1 MLKELHIRNFALI
14 DKLDIDFESGFSV
27 ITGETGAGK
36 SIVLGAIG
44 LLMGQRAD
52 TKAIKTG
59 EQKCSIEAH
68 FNLSAYD
75 MKDWFDENEIDF
87 DADDCIIRRELT
99 ASGKSR
105 GFINDTP
112 ASVHQMKELGEMLM
126 DVHSQHQNLLLQKE
140 DFQLNTVDIIAHN
153 TKEREEYS
161 KAFHE
166 LHDAEKA
173 LAELKNS
180 ISDNRK
186 NEEFMRFQLDE
197 LTAANLVKGEQEEL
211 EQEQES
217 ASHTEDIKSALYEAD
232 VLLNGDDNDIISNLK
247 QVCSSIES
255 ITRVYP
261 HVEELS
267 ERLES
272 AYIEIK
278 DIASD
283 ISSTLDDVEFDPERL
298 EYINNRLDTI
308 YSLEKKYS
316 KGNVEELIEERDRL
330 QKAIDAID
338 NSDED
343 LKELS
348 AKVDTLRKK
357 AQQLA
362 ETLTKTRTNAA
373 KTVEDEIHK
382 RLTALGMPNVQF
394 AVELTCNKTEDSS
407 HLTKDGQDKI
417 AFMFSANKG
426 MALRPVSQVASGG
439 EIARVMLS
447 LKAMISGAVKLPT
460 IIFDEIDTGVSG
472 KMAEKMADIM
482 KEMGEA
488 NRQVISITHLPQI
501 AAKGS
506 FHYKVEK
513 HDTESGT
520 TSLMRRLNDEERVQ
534 EIAQMLSGENITD
547 AALTNAR
554 ELLKTHSL
562 PLPKREGSS
571 LL

>member
-14 DKLDIDFESGFSV
+14 DSLDIDFESGFSV

-52 TKAIKTG
+52 TKAIKTDA
-59 EQKCSIEAH
+59 QKCSIEAH

-75 MKDWFDENEIDF
+75 MKEWFDDNEIDF

-153 TKEREEYS
+153 TKEREAYT
-161 KAFHE
+161 KAFHG
-166 LHDAEKA
+166 LHAAEKA
-173 LAELKNS
+173 LAELKES
-180 ISDNRK
+180 ISENQK
-186 NEEFMRFQLDE
+186 NEDFMRFQLDE
-197 LTAANLVKGEQEEL
+197 LTAANLVAGEQEEL
-211 EQEQES
+211 EQEQDS
-217 ASHTEDIKSALYEAD
+217 ASHTEEIKSALYTAD
-232 VLLNGDDNDIISNLK
+232 TLLNGDNNDIISNLK
-247 QVCSSIES
+247 QVCGSIES
-255 ITRVYP
+255 ITSVFP
-261 HVEELS
+261 QVEELS

-283 ISSTLDDVEFDPERL
+283 INSALDDVEFDPNRL
-298 EYINNRLDTI
+298 EYINDRLDTL

-316 KGNVEELIEERDRL
+316 KSTVEELIEERDRL
-330 QKAIDAID
+330 QRAIDAID
-338 NSDED
+338 NSDEE
-343 LKELS
+343 LKEQT
-348 AKVDTLRKK
+348 AKVVSLRKE
-357 AQQLA
+357 AMQLA
-362 ETLTKTRTNAA
+362 EALTKTRAKAA
-373 KTVEDEIHK
+373 KTVEEEIHK

-394 AVELTCNKTEDSS
+394 AVELTCNKSDDSS

-472 KMAEKMADIM
+472 KMAEKMAEIM

-501 AAKGS
+501 ASKGS
-506 FHYKVEK
+506 CHYKVEK

-534 EIAQMLSGENITD
+534 EIAQMLSGENITE

-554 ELLKTHSL
+554 ELLK
-562 PLPKREGSS
+562 PAAN
-571 LL
+571 

>member
-362 ETLTKTRTNAA
+362 ETLTKTRTKAA

-394 AVELTCNKTEDSS
+394 AIELTCNKTEDSS

-562 PLPKREGSS
+562 PLP
-571 LL
+571 

>member
-14 DKLDIDFESGFSV
+14 DSLDIDFESGFSV

-59 EQKCSIEAH
+59 AQKCCIEAH

-75 MKDWFDENEIDF
+75 MKEWFDENEIDY

-112 ASVHQMKELGEMLM
+112 ATVHQMKELGEMLM

-140 DFQLNTVDIIAHN
+140 DFQLNTVDIIARN
-153 TKEREEYS
+153 TKEREAYT
-161 KAFHE
+161 KAFNDFHA
-166 LHDAEKA
+166 AEKV
-173 LAELKNS
+173 LTELKES
-180 ISDNRK
+180 ISENQK
-186 NEEFMRFQLDE
+186 NEDFMRFQLEE
-197 LTAANLVKGEQEEL
+197 LTAANLMEGEQEEL
-211 EQEQES
+211 EQEQDS
-217 ASHTEDIKSALYEAD
+217 ASHTEEIKSALYAAD
-232 VLLNGDDNDIISNLK
+232 TLLNGDDNDIIGNLK
-247 QVCSSIES
+247 QVCGSIES
-255 ITRVYP
+255 ITSVFP
-261 HVEELS
+261 QVEELS

-283 ISSTLDDVEFDPERL
+283 INSALDDVEFDPKRL
-298 EYINNRLDTI
+298 EYINDRLDTF

-316 KGNVEELIEERDRL
+316 KNTVEELIEERDRL
-330 QKAIDAID
+330 QRAIDAID
-338 NSDED
+338 NSDEE
-343 LKELS
+343 LKEQT
-348 AKVDTLRKK
+348 AKVASLRNE

-362 ETLTKTRTNAA
+362 EALTKTRTKAA
-373 KTVEDEIHK
+373 KTVEEEIHK
-382 RLTALGMPNVQF
+382 RLASLGMPNVQF
-394 AVELTCNKTEDSS
+394 AVELTCNKSDDSS

-426 MALRPVSQVASGG
+426 MTLRPVSQVASGG

-472 KMAEKMADIM
+472 KMAEKMAEIM

-501 AAKGS
+501 ASKGS
-506 FHYKVEK
+506 CHYKVEK

-534 EIAQMLSGENITD
+534 EIAQMLSGENITE

-554 ELLKTHSL
+554 ELLK
-562 PLPKREGSS
+562 PAAN
-571 LL
+571 

>member
-14 DKLDIDFESGFSV
+14 DSLDIDFESGFSV

-52 TKAIKTG
+52 TKAIKTDA
-59 EQKCSIEAH
+59 QKCSIEAH

-75 MKDWFDENEIDF
+75 MQEWFDENEIDY

-112 ASVHQMKELGEMLM
+112 ATVHQMKELGEMLM

-140 DFQLNTVDIIAHN
+140 DFQLNTVDIIAN
-153 TKEREEYS
+153 NVKERAEYT
-161 KAFHE
+161 KAFRE
-166 LHDAEKA
+166 LHAAEKA
-173 LAELKNS
+173 LAELKES
-180 ISDNRK
+180 ISSNQK
-186 NEEFMRFQLDE
+186 NEEFMRFQLEE
-197 LTAANLVKGEQEEL
+197 LTAANLVDGEQEEL

-232 VLLNGDDNDIISNLK
+232 TILNGDNNDIISNLK
-247 QVCSSIES
+247 QVCSSIDS
-255 ITRVYP
+255 ITSVFP
-261 HVEELS
+261 QVNELS

-283 ISSTLDDVEFDPERL
+283 ISNALDDVEFDPARL
-298 EYINNRLDTI
+298 EYINSRLDTF
-308 YSLEKKYS
+308 YSLEKKYQKDS
-316 KGNVEELIEERDRL
+316 VAELIEERDRL
-330 QKAIDAID
+330 QQAIDAID
-338 NSDED
+338 NSDEE
-343 LKELS
+343 LKEQT
-348 AKVDTLRKK
+348 AKVAALHKK

-362 ETLTKTRTNAA
+362 DTLTKTRTKAA
-373 KTVEDEIHK
+373 KTVEAEIHK

-394 AVELTCNKTEDSS
+394 AVELSCNKSDDSS

-501 AAKGS
+501 AAKG
-506 FHYKVEK
+506 FYHYKVEK
-513 HDTESGT
+513 HDTEKGT

-554 ELLKTHSL
+554 ELLK
-562 PLPKREGSS
+562 R
-571 LL
+571 

>member
-14 DKLDIDFESGFSV
+14 DSLDIDFESGFSV

-59 EQKCSIEAH
+59 AQKCSIEAH

-75 MKDWFDENEIDF
+75 MKKWFDDNEIDF

-153 TKEREEYS
+153 TKEREAYT
-161 KAFHE
+161 KAFHG
-166 LHDAEKA
+166 LHAAEKA
-173 LAELKNS
+173 LAELKES
-180 ISDNRK
+180 ISENQK
-186 NEEFMRFQLDE
+186 NEDFMRFQLDE
-197 LTAANLVKGEQEEL
+197 LTAANLVAGEQEEL
-211 EQEQES
+211 EQEQDS
-217 ASHTEDIKSALYEAD
+217 ASHTEEIKSALYTAD
-232 VLLNGDDNDIISNLK
+232 TLLNGDNNDIISNLR
-247 QVCSSIES
+247 QVCGSIES
-255 ITRVYP
+255 ITSVFP
-261 HVEELS
+261 QVEELS

-283 ISSTLDDVEFDPERL
+283 INSALDDVEFDPNRL
-298 EYINNRLDTI
+298 EYINDRLDTL

-316 KGNVEELIEERDRL
+316 KSTVEELIEERDRL
-330 QKAIDAID
+330 QRAIDAID
-338 NSDED
+338 NSDEE
-343 LKELS
+343 LKEQT
-348 AKVDTLRKK
+348 AKVVSLRKE
-357 AQQLA
+357 AMQLA
-362 ETLTKTRTNAA
+362 EALTKTRAKA
-373 KTVEDEIHK
+373 SKTVEEEIHK

-394 AVELTCNKTEDSS
+394 AVELTCNKSDDSS

-472 KMAEKMADIM
+472 KMAEKMAEIM

-501 AAKGS
+501 ASKGS
-506 FHYKVEK
+506 CHYKVEK

-534 EIAQMLSGENITD
+534 EIAQMLSGENITE
-547 AALTNAR
+547 AAITNAR
-554 ELLKTHSL
+554 ELLK
-562 PLPKREGSS
+562 PAAN
-571 LL
+571 

>member
-87 DADDCIIRRELT
+87 DAEDCIIRRELT

-197 LTAANLVKGEQEEL
+197 LTAANFVKGEQEEL

-362 ETLTKTRTNAA
+362 ETLTKTRTKAA

-562 PLPKREGSS
+562 PLP
-571 LL
+571 

>member
-14 DKLDIDFESGFSV
+14 DSLDIDFESGFSV

-59 EQKCSIEAH
+59 AQKCSIEAH

-75 MKDWFDENEIDF
+75 MKKWFDENEIDF

-112 ASVHQMKELGEMLM
+112 ATVHQMKELGEMLM

-153 TKEREEYS
+153 TKEREAYT

-173 LAELKNS
+173 LAELKKS
-180 ISDNRK
+180 ISENQK
-186 NEEFMRFQLDE
+186 NEDFMRFQLEE
-197 LTAANLVKGEQEEL
+197 LTAANLAKGEQEEL
-211 EQEQES
+211 EQEQDS
-217 ASHTEDIKSALYEAD
+217 ASHTEEIKSALYTAD
-232 VLLNGDDNDIISNLK
+232 TLLNGDNNDIIGNLK
-247 QVCSSIES
+247 QVCGSIES
-255 ITRVYP
+255 ITSVFP
-261 HVEELS
+261 QVEELS

-272 AYIEIK
+272 TYIEIK

-283 ISSTLDDVEFDPERL
+283 INSALDDVEFDPNRL
-298 EYINNRLDTI
+298 EYINDRLDTL

-316 KGNVEELIEERDRL
+316 KSTVEELIEERDRL
-330 QKAIDAID
+330 QRAIDAID
-338 NSDED
+338 NSDEE
-343 LKELS
+343 LKEQT
-348 AKVDTLRKK
+348 AKVASLRKETL
-357 AQQLA
+357 QLA
-362 ETLTKTRTNAA
+362 AALTKTRTKAA
-373 KTVEDEIHK
+373 KTVEEEIHK

-394 AVELTCNKTEDSS
+394 AVELTCNKSDDSS

-426 MALRPVSQVASGG
+426 MELRPVSQVASGG

-472 KMAEKMADIM
+472 KMAEKMAEIM

-501 AAKGS
+501 ASKGS
-506 FHYKVEK
+506 CHYKVEK
-513 HDTESGT
+513 HDTENGT
-520 TSLMRRLNDEERVQ
+520 TSLMRRLNDDERIH
-534 EIAQMLSGENITD
+534 EIAQMLSGENITE

-554 ELLKTHSL
+554 ELLK
-562 PLPKREGSS
+562 R
-571 LL
+571 

>member
-14 DKLDIDFESGFSV
+14 DSLDIDFESGFSV

-59 EQKCSIEAH
+59 AQKCSIEAH
-68 FNLSAYD
+68 FNLSTYD
-75 MKDWFDENEIDF
+75 MKKWFDENEIDF

-140 DFQLNTVDIIAHN
+140 DFQLNTVDIIARN
-153 TKEREEYS
+153 TKEREAYT
-161 KAFHE
+161 KAFHG
-166 LHDAEKA
+166 LHAAEKA
-173 LAELKNS
+173 LAELKES
-180 ISDNRK
+180 ISENQK
-186 NEEFMRFQLDE
+186 NEDFMRFQLDE
-197 LTAANLVKGEQEEL
+197 LTAANLVAGEQEEL
-211 EQEQES
+211 EQEQDS
-217 ASHTEDIKSALYEAD
+217 ASHTEEIKSALYTAD
-232 VLLNGDDNDIISNLK
+232 TLLNGDNNDIISNLK
-247 QVCSSIES
+247 QVCGSIES
-255 ITRVYP
+255 ITSVFP
-261 HVEELS
+261 QVEELS

-283 ISSTLDDVEFDPERL
+283 INSALDDVEFDPNRL
-298 EYINNRLDTI
+298 EYINDRLDTF

-316 KGNVEELIEERDRL
+316 KNTVEELIEERDRL
-330 QKAIDAID
+330 QRAIDTID
-338 NSDED
+338 NSDEE
-343 LKELS
+343 LKEQT
-348 AKVDTLRKK
+348 AKVVSLRKE
-357 AQQLA
+357 AMQLA
-362 ETLTKTRTNAA
+362 EALTKTRAKAA
-373 KTVEDEIHK
+373 KTVEEEIHK

-394 AVELTCNKTEDSS
+394 AVEHTCNKSDDSS

-426 MALRPVSQVASGG
+426 MALRAVSQVASGG

-472 KMAEKMADIM
+472 KMAEKMAEIM

-501 AAKGS
+501 ASKGS
-506 FHYKVEK
+506 CHYKVEK

-534 EIAQMLSGENITD
+534 EIAQMLSGENITE

-554 ELLKTHSL
+554 ELLK
-562 PLPKREGSS
+562 R
-571 LL
+571 

>member
-1 MLKELHIRNFALI
+1 MLKELHIKNFALI
-14 DKLDIDFESGFSV
+14 DRLDIDFESGFSV

-75 MKDWFDENEIDF
+75 MQEWFDENEIDF

-112 ASVHQMKELGEMLM
+112 ATVHQMKELGEMLM

-140 DFQLNTVDIIAHN
+140 DFQLNTVDIIAN
-153 TKEREEYS
+153 NVKERVEYT
-161 KAFHE
+161 KVFRE
-166 LHDAEKA
+166 LHAAEKA
-173 LAELKNS
+173 LAELKEI
-180 ISDNRK
+180 ISSNQK
-186 NEEFMRFQLDE
+186 NEDFMRFQLDE
-197 LTAANLVKGEQEEL
+197 LTVANLVDGEQEEL

-232 VLLNGDDNDIISNLK
+232 TLLNGDNNDIISNLK
-247 QVCSSIES
+247 QVCSSINN
-255 ITRVYP
+255 ITSVFP
-261 HVEELS
+261 QVNELS

-283 ISSTLDDVEFDPERL
+283 ISNALDDVEFDPARL
-298 EYINNRLDTI
+298 EYINSRLDTF
-308 YSLEKKYS
+308 YSLEKKYQKDS
-316 KGNVEELIEERDRL
+316 IAELIEERDRL
-330 QKAIDAID
+330 QQAIDAID
-338 NSDED
+338 NSDEE
-343 LKELS
+343 LKEQT
-348 AKVDTLRKK
+348 AKVAALQKK

-362 ETLTKTRTNAA
+362 DVLTKTRAKAA
-373 KTVEDEIHK
+373 KTVEEEIHK

-394 AVELTCNKTEDSS
+394 AVELTTNKADDSS

-472 KMAEKMADIM
+472 KIAEKMADIM

-501 AAKGS
+501 ASKGS

-513 HDTESGT
+513 HDTDNGT
-520 TSLMRRLNDEERVQ
+520 TSLMRRLTEEERIH

-554 ELLKTHSL
+554 ELLK
-562 PLPKREGSS
+562 K
-571 LL
+571 

>member
-316 KGNVEELIEERDRL
+316 KGNVEELIEEHDRL

-362 ETLTKTRTNAA
+362 ETLTKTRTKAA

-554 ELLKTHSL
+554 ELLK
-562 PLPKREGSS
+562 PAAN
-571 LL
+571 

>member
-1 MLKELHIRNFALI
+1 MLKKLHIRNFALI
-14 DKLDIDFESGFSV
+14 DSLDIDFESGFSV

-59 EQKCSIEAH
+59 AQKCSIEAH

-75 MKDWFDENEIDF
+75 MKKWFDENEIDF

-140 DFQLNTVDIIAHN
+140 DFQLNTVDIIARN
-153 TKEREEYS
+153 TKEREAYT
-161 KAFHE
+161 KAFHG
-166 LHDAEKA
+166 LHAAEKA
-173 LAELKNS
+173 LAELKES
-180 ISDNRK
+180 ISENQK
-186 NEEFMRFQLDE
+186 NEDFMRFQLDE
-197 LTAANLVKGEQEEL
+197 LTAANLVAGEQEEL
-211 EQEQES
+211 EQEQDS
-217 ASHTEDIKSALYEAD
+217 ASHTEEIKSALYTAD
-232 VLLNGDDNDIISNLK
+232 TLLNGDNNDIISNLK
-247 QVCSSIES
+247 QVCGSIES
-255 ITRVYP
+255 ITSVFP
-261 HVEELS
+261 QVEELS

-283 ISSTLDDVEFDPERL
+283 INSALDDVEFDPNRL
-298 EYINNRLDTI
+298 EYINDRLDTL

-316 KGNVEELIEERDRL
+316 KSTVEELIEERDRL
-330 QKAIDAID
+330 QRAIDAID
-338 NSDED
+338 NSDEE
-343 LKELS
+343 LKEQT
-348 AKVDTLRKK
+348 AKVASLRKETL
-357 AQQLA
+357 QLA
-362 ETLTKTRTNAA
+362 AALTKTRTKAA
-373 KTVEDEIHK
+373 KTVEEEIHK

-394 AVELTCNKTEDSS
+394 AVELTCNKSDDSS

-426 MALRPVSQVASGG
+426 MELRPVSQVASGG

-472 KMAEKMADIM
+472 KMAEKMAEIM

-501 AAKGS
+501 ASKGS
-506 FHYKVEK
+506 CHYKVEK

-534 EIAQMLSGENITD
+534 EIAQMLSGENITE

-554 ELLKTHSL
+554 ELLK
-562 PLPKREGSS
+562 PAAN
-571 LL
+571 

>member
-14 DKLDIDFESGFSV
+14 DSLDIDFESGFSV

-59 EQKCSIEAH
+59 AQKCSIEAH

-75 MKDWFDENEIDF
+75 MKKWFDENEIDF

-140 DFQLNTVDIIAHN
+140 DFQLNTVDIIARN
-153 TKEREEYS
+153 TKEREAYT
-161 KAFHE
+161 KAFHG
-166 LHDAEKA
+166 LHAAEKA
-173 LAELKNS
+173 LAELKES
-180 ISDNRK
+180 ISENQK
-186 NEEFMRFQLDE
+186 NEDFMRFQLDE
-197 LTAANLVKGEQEEL
+197 LTAANLVAGEQEEL
-211 EQEQES
+211 EQEQDS
-217 ASHTEDIKSALYEAD
+217 ASHTEEIKSALYTAD
-232 VLLNGDDNDIISNLK
+232 TLLNGDNNDIISNLK
-247 QVCSSIES
+247 QVCGSIES
-255 ITRVYP
+255 ITSVFP
-261 HVEELS
+261 QVEELS

-283 ISSTLDDVEFDPERL
+283 INSALDDVEFNPKRL
-298 EYINNRLDTI
+298 EYINDRLDTF

-316 KGNVEELIEERDRL
+316 KNTVEELIEERDRL
-330 QKAIDAID
+330 QRAIDAID
-338 NSDED
+338 NSDEE
-343 LKELS
+343 LKEQT
-348 AKVDTLRKK
+348 AKVVSLRKE
-357 AQQLA
+357 AMQLA
-362 ETLTKTRTNAA
+362 EALTKTRAKAA
-373 KTVEDEIHK
+373 KTVEEEIHK

-394 AVELTCNKTEDSS
+394 AVELTCNKSDDSS

-472 KMAEKMADIM
+472 KMAEKMAEIM

-501 AAKGS
+501 ASKGS
-506 FHYKVEK
+506 CHYKVEK

-534 EIAQMLSGENITD
+534 EIAQMLSGENITE

-554 ELLKTHSL
+554 ELLK
-562 PLPKREGSS
+562 PAAN
-571 LL
+571 

>member
-14 DKLDIDFESGFSV
+14 DRLDIDFESGFSV

-75 MKDWFDENEIDF
+75 MQEWFDGNEIDF

-112 ASVHQMKELGEMLM
+112 ATVHQMKELGEMLM

-140 DFQLNTVDIIAHN
+140 DFQLNTVDIIANN
-153 TKEREEYS
+153 TKERDEYV
-161 KAFHE
+161 KAFRE
-166 LHDAEKA
+166 LHAAEKT
-173 LAELKNS
+173 LAKLKAS
-180 ISDNRK
+180 ISSNQK

-197 LTAANLVKGEQEEL
+197 LTAANLVDGEQEEL

-232 VLLNGDDNDIISNLK
+232 TLLNGDNNDIISNLK
-247 QVCSSIES
+247 QVCSSIDS
-255 ITRVYP
+255 ITSVFP
-261 HVEELS
+261 QVNELS

-283 ISSTLDDVEFDPERL
+283 ISNALDDVEFDPARL
-298 EYINNRLDTI
+298 EYINSRLDTF
-308 YSLEKKYS
+308 YSLEKKYQKDS
-316 KGNVEELIEERDRL
+316 IAELIEERDRL
-330 QKAIDAID
+330 QQAIDAID
-338 NSDED
+338 NSDEE
-343 LKELS
+343 LKEQT
-348 AKVDTLRKK
+348 AKVAALQKK

-362 ETLTKTRTNAA
+362 DVLTKTRTKAA
-373 KTVEDEIHK
+373 KTVEEEIHK

-394 AVELTCNKTEDSS
+394 AVELTTNKANDST

-472 KMAEKMADIM
+472 KIAEKMADIM

-501 AAKGS
+501 ASKGS

-513 HDTESGT
+513 HDTDNGT
-520 TSLMRRLNDEERVQ
+520 TSLMRRLSEEERIH

-554 ELLKTHSL
+554 ELLK
-562 PLPKREGSS
+562 K
-571 LL
+571 

>member
-14 DKLDIDFESGFSV
+14 DSLDIDFEPGFSV

-52 TKAIKTG
+52 TKAIKTDA
-59 EQKCSIEAH
+59 QKCSIEAH

-75 MKDWFDENEIDF
+75 MQEWFDENEIDF

-112 ASVHQMKELGEMLM
+112 ATVHQMKELGEMLM

-140 DFQLNTVDIIAHN
+140 DFQLNTVDIIANN
-153 TKEREEYS
+153 TIERTEYT
-161 KAFHE
+161 KAFNE
-166 LHDAEKA
+166 LHAAEKA
-173 LAELKNS
+173 LAELKKN
-180 ISDNRK
+180 ISENQK
-186 NEEFMRFQLDE
+186 NEEFMRFQLNE
-197 LTAANLVKGEQEEL
+197 LTAANLIEGEQEKL

-217 ASHTEDIKSALYEAD
+217 ATHTEDIKSALYEAD
-232 VLLNGDDNDIISNLK
+232 VLLNGDSNDIIGNLK
-247 QVCSSIES
+247 QVCGSIES
-255 ITRVYP
+255 ITKVFP
-261 HVEELS
+261 QVEEIS

-283 ISSTLDDVEFDPERL
+283 ISGALDDVDFDPERL
-298 EYINNRLDTI
+298 EYINNRLDMF

-316 KGNVEELIEERDRL
+316 KSTVEELIEERDRL
-330 QKAIDAID
+330 QKAVDAID
-338 NSDED
+338 NSDEE
-343 LKELS
+343 LKEQT
-348 AKVDTLRKK
+348 AKVASLLKK
-357 AQQLA
+357 AQQHA
-362 ETLTKTRTNAA
+362 DNLTKTRTKSA
-373 KTVEDEIHK
+373 KTVEAEIHK

-394 AVELTCNKTEDSS
+394 AVELTCNKSDDSS

-426 MALRPVSQVASGG
+426 MVLRPVSQVASGG

-506 FHYKVEK
+506 IHYKVEK
-513 HDTESGT
+513 HETENGT

-547 AALTNAR
+547 AALTNAK
-554 ELLKTHSL
+554 ELLK
-562 PLPKREGSS
+562 PAAN
-571 LL
+571 

>member
-14 DKLDIDFESGFSV
+14 DSLDIDFESGFSV

-52 TKAIKTG
+52 TKAIKTDA
-59 EQKCSIEAH
+59 QKCSIEAH

-75 MKDWFDENEIDF
+75 MQEWFDENEIDF

-112 ASVHQMKELGEMLM
+112 ATVHQMKELGEMLM

-140 DFQLNTVDIIAHN
+140 DFQLNTVDIIANN
-153 TKEREEYS
+153 TIERTEYT
-161 KAFHE
+161 KAFNE
-166 LHDAEKA
+166 LHAAEKA
-173 LAELKNS
+173 LAELKKN
-180 ISDNRK
+180 ISENQK

-197 LTAANLVKGEQEEL
+197 LTAANLIDGEQEKL

-217 ASHTEDIKSALYEAD
+217 ATHTEDIKSALYEAD
-232 VLLNGDDNDIISNLK
+232 VLLNGDSNDIIGNLK
-247 QVCSSIES
+247 QVCGSIES
-255 ITRVYP
+255 ITKVFP
-261 HVEELS
+261 QVEEIS

-283 ISSTLDDVEFDPERL
+283 ISGALDDVDFDPERL
-298 EYINNRLDTI
+298 EYINNRLDMF

-316 KGNVEELIEERDRL
+316 KSTVEELIEERDRL
-330 QKAIDAID
+330 QKAVDAID
-338 NSDED
+338 NSDEE
-343 LKELS
+343 LKEQT
-348 AKVDTLRKK
+348 AKVASLLKK
-357 AQQLA
+357 AQQHA
-362 ETLTKTRTNAA
+362 DNLTKTRTKSA
-373 KTVEDEIHK
+373 KTVEAEIHK

-394 AVELTCNKTEDSS
+394 AVELTCNKSDDSS

-426 MALRPVSQVASGG
+426 MVLRPVSQVASGG

-513 HDTESGT
+513 HETENGT

-547 AALTNAR
+547 AALTNAK
-554 ELLKTHSL
+554 ELLK
-562 PLPKREGSS
+562 PAAN
-571 LL
+571 

>member
-14 DKLDIDFESGFSV
+14 DSLDIDFESGFSV

-59 EQKCSIEAH
+59 AQKCSIEAH

-75 MKDWFDENEIDF
+75 MKEWFDENEIDY

-112 ASVHQMKELGEMLM
+112 ATVHQMKELGEMLM

-140 DFQLNTVDIIAHN
+140 DFQLNTVDIIARN
-153 TKEREEYS
+153 TKEREAYT
-161 KAFHE
+161 KVFHE
-166 LHDAEKA
+166 LHAAEKA
-173 LAELKNS
+173 LAELKES
-180 ISDNRK
+180 ISENQK
-186 NEEFMRFQLDE
+186 NEDFMRFQLDE
-197 LTAANLVKGEQEEL
+197 LTAANLVAGEQEEL
-211 EQEQES
+211 EQEQDS
-217 ASHTEDIKSALYEAD
+217 ASHTEEIKSALYTAD
-232 VLLNGDDNDIISNLK
+232 TLLNGDNNDIISNLK
-247 QVCSSIES
+247 QVCGSIES
-255 ITRVYP
+255 ITSVFP
-261 HVEELS
+261 QVEELS

-283 ISSTLDDVEFDPERL
+283 INSALDDVEFDPNRL
-298 EYINNRLDTI
+298 EYINDRLDTL

-316 KGNVEELIEERDRL
+316 KSTVEE
-330 QKAIDAID
+330 
-338 NSDED
+338 
-343 LKELS
+343 
-348 AKVDTLRKK
+348 
-357 AQQLA
+357 
-362 ETLTKTRTNAA
+362 
-373 KTVEDEIHK
+373 EIHK

-394 AVELTCNKTEDSS
+394 AVELTCNKSEDSS

-472 KMAEKMADIM
+472 KMAEKMAEIM

-501 AAKGS
+501 ASKGTC
-506 FHYKVEK
+506 HYKVEK

-520 TSLMRRLNDEERVQ
+520 TSLMRRLNDDERIQ
-534 EIAQMLSGENITD
+534 EIAQMLSGENITE
-547 AALTNAR
+547 AALTNAK
-554 ELLKTHSL
+554 ELLK
-562 PLPKREGSS
+562 R
-571 LL
+571 

>member
-14 DKLDIDFESGFSV
+14 DSLDIDFESGFSV

-59 EQKCSIEAH
+59 AQKCSIEAH
-68 FNLSAYD
+68 FNLSAYA
-75 MKDWFDENEIDF
+75 MKKWFDENEIDF

-153 TKEREEYS
+153 TKEREAYT

-166 LHDAEKA
+166 LHAVEKT
-173 LAELKNS
+173 LAELKES
-180 ISDNRK
+180 ISENQK
-186 NEEFMRFQLDE
+186 NEDFMRFQLDE
-197 LTAANLVKGEQEEL
+197 LTAANLVAGEQEEL
-211 EQEQES
+211 EQEQDS
-217 ASHTEDIKSALYEAD
+217 ASHTEEIKSALYTAD
-232 VLLNGDDNDIISNLK
+232 TLLNGDNNDIISNLK
-247 QVCSSIES
+247 QVCGSIES
-255 ITRVYP
+255 ITSVFP
-261 HVEELS
+261 QVEELS

-283 ISSTLDDVEFDPERL
+283 INSALDNVEFDPNRL
-298 EYINNRLDTI
+298 EYINDRLDTL

-316 KGNVEELIEERDRL
+316 KSTVEELIEERDRL
-330 QKAIDAID
+330 QQAIDAID
-338 NSDED
+338 NSDEE
-343 LKELS
+343 LKEQT
-348 AKVDTLRKK
+348 AKVVSLRKE
-357 AQQLA
+357 AMQLA
-362 ETLTKTRTNAA
+362 EALTKTRAKAA
-373 KTVEDEIHK
+373 KTVEEEIHK

-394 AVELTCNKTEDSS
+394 AVELTCNKSDDSS

-426 MALRPVSQVASGG
+426 MELRPVSQVASGG

-472 KMAEKMADIM
+472 KMAEKMAEIM

-488 NRQVISITHLPQI
+488 SRQVISITHLPQI
-501 AAKGS
+501 ASKGS
-506 FHYKVEK
+506 CHYKVEK
-513 HDTESGT
+513 HDTENGT
-520 TSLMRRLNDEERVQ
+520 TSLMRRLNDDERIH
-534 EIAQMLSGENITD
+534 EIAQMLSGENITE

-554 ELLKTHSL
+554 ELLK
-562 PLPKREGSS
+562 R
-571 LL
+571 

>member
-343 LKELS
+343 MKELS

-362 ETLTKTRTNAA
+362 ETLTKTRTKAA

-554 ELLKTHSL
+554 ELLK
-562 PLPKREGSS
+562 PAAN
-571 LL
+571 

>member
-197 LTAANLVKGEQEEL
+197 LTAANFVKGEQEEL

-348 AKVDTLRKK
+348 AKADTLRKK

-362 ETLTKTRTNAA
+362 ETLTKTRTKAA

-554 ELLKTHSL
+554 ELLKPHSL
-562 PLPKREGSS
+562 PLP
-571 LL
+571 

>member
-99 ASGKSR
+99 VSGKSR

-161 KAFHE
+161 QAFHE

-283 ISSTLDDVEFDPERL
+283 ISSTLDDVEFDPDRL

-362 ETLTKTRTNAA
+362 ETLTKTRTKAA

-394 AVELTCNKTEDSS
+394 AVELTCNKTENSS

-562 PLPKREGSS
+562 PLP
-571 LL
+571 